1 MKSYVLDTNFF
12 FNLQVESGFGDNPR
26 EIIERVTDYARKL
39 QKAQAARFYMPPRV
53 VDEMY
58 TFIDENQEYL
68 QDLLA
73 VVTIKA
79 PDYSQINFSATVF
92 YDLVKDIRSRSYRG
106 LQVAEEELLTAAEAM
121 SQKQELSKIEFQK
134 TAGEHI
140 SKLRERYRNATR
152 TKFLDSPADL
162 DVIVLAKELQASVV
176 SADEG
181 VILWARK
188 FGVMETFP
196 QGLRKEL
203 DSLLL
208 A

>member
-1 MKSYVLDTNFF
+1 M
-12 FNLQVESGFGDNPR
+12 QVESGLGNNPR
-26 EIIERVTDYARKL
+26 EVIERVTDYAQKL
-39 QKAQAARFYMPPRV
+39 QKAQIARFYMPPRV
-53 VDEMY
+53 VDEIY
-58 TFIDENQEYL
+58 TFVDESEEYI
-68 QDLLA
+68 QNLLA

-92 YDLVKDIRSRSYRG
+92 YDLVKDIRARSYRG
-106 LQVAEEELLTAAEAM
+106 LQVAEEELLSAAESM
-121 SQKQELSKIEFQK
+121 SQKHDLSKIEFQK
-134 TAGEHI
+134 ASGEHV

-188 FGVMETFP
+188 FGVQETFP
-196 QGLRKEL
+196 QGLQKEL